1 MCLGENVI
9 VPAFIAAEFAEH
21 TPPPQLRE
29 VRGPW
34 LEKAASHS
42 PVSSEQRAPEE
53 PVPAQHGA
61 GMSPFMYLPL
71 LLTVFLGEPRAMGDG
86 SSAAPSLN
94 LLPATTS
101 PVQPGAC

>member
-53 PVPAQHGA
+53 PSTEQECHLSCTSHCCRQCFWG
-61 GMSPFMYLPL
+61 SPGQWVMAAVLHPL
-71 LLTVFLGEPRAMGDG
+71 
-86 SSAAPSLN
+86 
-94 LLPATTS
+94 
-101 PVQPGAC
+101 